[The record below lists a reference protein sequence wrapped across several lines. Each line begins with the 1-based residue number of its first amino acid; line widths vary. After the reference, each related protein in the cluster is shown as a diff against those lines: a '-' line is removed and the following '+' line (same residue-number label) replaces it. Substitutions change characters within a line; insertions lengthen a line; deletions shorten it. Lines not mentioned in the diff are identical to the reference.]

1 MDDRPVGDGTT
12 TLSDPPPRSLLSYG
26 PLASRHSFGDQT
38 IVPVQTGRR
47 VSARSSGSDRSR
59 DPRLANTGSLGSS
72 AASPAFVLAQAF
84 VADGVRVAPFVRK
97 WSRLRA
103 RQGRDRGRSALG
115 AEVWRLVHPSAES
128 AQMQQRRREWCNSI
142 GAEAD
147 GSHLDNAANRPG
159 CEIGGRPR
167 RVSAA
172 GIRSRARASM

>member
-1 MDDRPVGDGTT
+1 MPRDAGLRP
-12 TLSDPPPRSLLSYG
+12 
-26 PLASRHSFGDQT
+26 AF
-38 IVPVQTGRR
+38 
-47 VSARSSGSDRSR
+47 VSARIG
-59 DPRLANTGSLGSS
+59 GGHG
-72 AASPAFVLAQAF
+72 FVTA
-84 VADGVRVAPFVRK
+84 VVRK
-97 WSRLRA
+97 QSRLRA